1 MNNTQTRD
9 GVKNRILSFL
19 MLLMGKHLN
28 WYVSFLGDYKSS
40 LTPLIFNYFAPKV
53 SIPKEDIK
61 TIRELARQGTVIYA
75 GKNRSSLDFLFF
87 HHRYKMEGLPYPIFG
102 NFINMIWW
110 QPLQSVFR
118 IIISRIYCIIAR
130 IPPPNPYQTDYVRR
144 MSEEGNS
151 SILFLRR
158 PSGLLKRFALTERDD
173 PMVYLL
179 DAQKNMDKTI
189 FIVPQMIVFHKTPTR
204 EKKNLIDLFFG
215 PKEDPG
221 LIRRIVVFF
230 RYYRRAFIKIGD
242 PVNLKE
248 FLEERDS
255 RADAHSSYALR
266 RRLLDN
272 IEAEERIITGP
283 VLKERT
289 ELMEMVLFDPDFQRE
304 LNDLAEVTGLPVERF
319 RQTAV
324 EMLSEIAA
332 DFNITYVR
340 LFDLAL
346 TWVWNNIYN
355 GIELDREGLAKVREA
370 GKKAPLILIPCH
382 KSHIDYLM
390 LSYVFY
396 HNNLSIPHIAAGA
409 NLSFWPMGHIF
420 RKSGAF
426 FLRRTFK
433 GDRLYPIVF
442 STYIRTILAQGFSIE
457 FFIEG
462 GRSRT
467 GKLVMPKLG
476 LLSIIISAYING
488 YVDDIAFVPVFIGY
502 DRIMEES
509 AYIKELSGGKKEK
522 ESFFAMLK
530 GRGLLRKRYGRVYI
544 NFSDSISIKK
554 FLADSGHNIK
564 TITKPDIRQLQYD
577 LAYRI
582 VYSINESSVVTTT
595 NLVASAFMSHIRG
608 ALTWD
613 ELCSLV
619 SLYSDYLDYFD
630 IRFSDTYKGRKTA
643 IGEALSELMS
653 ERLVQQVKSD
663 VEEEEDEAFEPLF
676 YVPDERRLTLEYYK
690 NNILHFFLPAAFVST
705 SLLYRTPGDATEAA
719 TTVDFRSLR
728 KLFKFEFIYDLKYSD
743 AERVRQ
749 VLAYFEQ
756 LGVIKK
762 KQDEYEINLDRREIL
777 LAFAGLIHNYLES
790 YLVAA
795 RNLPEYVQKNPKNE
809 RDVMRRLSA
818 GGEKMFK
825 KGEITRMEALAPPNF
840 KSALTLMTHEKVLEV
855 KNVTEGKKIIK
866 YYSPDPE
873 ERAYSEELKQF
884 LSSIS
889 HSP

>member
-1 MNNTQTRD
+1 MNDDHTPR
-9 GVKNRILSFL
+9 GIKNRILSFL
-19 MLLMGKHLN
+19 MLLMGRHLN

-40 LTPLIFNYFAPKV
+40 LTPLIFNFFTPKV
-53 SIPKEDIK
+53 SIPTEDIK
-61 TIRELARQGTVIYA
+61 TIRELSRQGTIIYA

-87 HHRYKMEGLPYPIFG
+87 HHRYKIEGLPYPIFG

-110 QPLQSVFR
+110 QPLKSVFR
-118 IIISRIYCIIAR
+118 IIVSHIYCFIAK

-144 MSEEGNS
+144 MSEEGHS

-179 DAQKNMDKTI
+179 DAQKDMTKTI
-189 FIVPQMIVFHKTPTR
+189 FIVPQIIVFHKTPTR

-242 PVNLKE
+242 PVNLRE

-272 IEAEERIITGP
+272 IEAEERMITGP
-283 VLKERT
+283 VLKERS
-289 ELMEMVLFDPDFQRE
+289 ELMEMVLFDEDFQRE
-304 LNDLAEVTGLPVERF
+304 LRDLAEVTGLPVERF
-319 RQTAV
+319 RKTAV

-355 GIELDREGLAKVREA
+355 GIELDKEGLAKVREA

-390 LSYVFY
+390 LSYVFL
-396 HNNLSIPHIAAGA
+396 HNNLHIPHIAAGA

-442 STYIRTILAQGFSIE
+442 STYIRTILKQGFSIE

-476 LLSIIISAYING
+476 LLSIIISAFING
-488 YVDDIAFVPVFIGY
+488 YVDDITFVPTFIGY

-544 NFSDSISIKK
+544 NFSEPVSIKE
-554 FLADSGHNIK
+554 FLADSGHDIG
-564 TITKPDIRQLQYD
+564 TITKPEIRQLQYD

-619 SLYSDYLDYFD
+619 SLYSDYLDYFNV
-630 IRFSDTYKGRKTA
+630 RFSDTYKSRKTA
-643 IGEALSELMS
+643 IGEALSELIN

-663 VEEEEDEAFEPLF
+663 LEEEEDEVFEPLF
-676 YVPDERRLTLEYYK
+676 FVPDDRRLNLEYYK

-705 SLLYRTPGDATEAA
+705 SLLFRTPGDATEAS
-719 TTVDFRSLR
+719 TTVDFRYMR
-728 KLFKFEFIYDLKYSD
+728 KIFKFEFIYDLKFSD
-743 AERVRQ
+743 AERVHQ
-749 VLAYFEQ
+749 VLAYFEH

-762 KQDEYEINLDRREIL
+762 TGDEYEIVPDKREIL
-777 LAFAGLIHNYLES
+777 MAFAGLIHNYLES

-795 RNLPEYVQKNPKNE
+795 HNLPQYVRKNPKNE
-809 RDVMRRLSA
+809 RDIMRRLSA
-818 GGEKMFK
+818 SGEKMFK

-840 KSALTLMTHEKVLEV
+840 KSALTLMTHEKVLDT
-855 KNVTEGKKIIK
+855 KNVTEGKKTVR
-866 YYSPDPE
+866 YYSPGPE
-873 ERAYSEELKQF
+873 ERKYSEELKQF
-884 LSSIS
+884 LNSIS

>member
-1 MNNTQTRD
+1 MNNNHTSND
-9 GVKNRILSFL
+9 VKNKILSFL
-19 MLLMGKHLN
+19 MLLMGNHLN

-40 LTPLIFNYFAPKV
+40 LTPLIFNFFAPKV
-53 SIPKEDIK
+53 SIPKEDVK
-61 TIRELARQGTVIYA
+61 TIRELSRQGTVIYA

-110 QPLQSVFR
+110 QPVKSVFR
-118 IIISRIYCIIAR
+118 IIISYIYCTIANV
-130 IPPPNPYQTDYVRR
+130 PPPNPYQTDYVRR
-144 MSEEGNS
+144 MSEEGHS

-179 DAQKNMDKTI
+179 EAQKEMTKTI
-189 FIVPQMIVFHKTPTR
+189 YIVPQMIIFQKSPTR

-242 PVNLKE
+242 PVNLRE

-272 IEAEERIITGP
+272 IEAEERMIIGP

-289 ELMEMVLFDPDFQRE
+289 ELMEMVLFDGDFQRE
-304 LNDLAEVTGLPVERF
+304 LDDLAEVTGLPVERF
-319 RQTAV
+319 RQSAV
-324 EMLSEIAA
+324 EMLSEIAS

-340 LFDLAL
+340 IFDLVL
-346 TWVWNNIYN
+346 TWVWHNIYN
-355 GIELDREGLAKVREA
+355 GIEVDMEGLAKIREA

-390 LSYVFY
+390 LSYVFL
-396 HNNLSIPHIAAGA
+396 HNNLHIPHIAAGA

-442 STYIRTILAQGFSIE
+442 SAYIRTILTQGFSIE

-476 LLSIIISAYING
+476 LLSIIINAYLNG
-488 YVDDIAFVPVFIGY
+488 YVDDITFVPVFIGY

-509 AYIKELSGGKKEK
+509 AYIKELSGEKKQK
-522 ESFFAMLK
+522 ENFRAMLK
-530 GRGLLRKRYGRVYI
+530 GRSLLRKRYGRVYI
-544 NFSDSISIKK
+544 NFSEPISIKN
-554 FLADSGHNIK
+554 FLTDSGYDVR
-564 TITKPDIRQLQYD
+564 TITKPEIRQLQYD

-582 VYSINESSVVTTT
+582 VYSINEESVVTTT
-595 NLVASAFMSHIRG
+595 NLVALAFMSHIKG

-619 SLYSDYLDYFD
+619 SLYTDYLDYFNA
-630 IRFSDTYKGRKTA
+630 RFTDTYKGRKTA
-643 IGEALSELMS
+643 IGEALTELIG
-653 ERLVQQVKSD
+653 ERLVQLVKSD
-663 VEEEEDEAFEPLF
+663 IEEEEDEEFEPLF
-676 YVPDERRLTLEYYK
+676 YVPDDRRLHLEYYK

-705 SLLYRTPGDATEAA
+705 SLLFRTPGDATEAA
-719 TTVDFRSLR
+719 TTVDFRYLR
-728 KLFKFEFIYDLKYSD
+728 KIFKFEFIYDLKFSD
-743 AERVRQ
+743 AERVNQ

-756 LGVIKK
+756 LGVITKTN
-762 KQDEYEINLDRREIL
+762 DEYEINPDKREIL
-777 LAFAGLIHNYLES
+777 MAFAGLIHNYLES

-795 RNLPEYVQKNPKNE
+795 QNLPEYVHKKPKSE
-809 RDVMRRLSA
+809 RDVMRRLDAS
-818 GGEKMFK
+818 GEKMFK
-825 KGEITRMEALAPPNF
+825 RGEITRMEALSPPSY
-840 KSALTLMTHEKVLEV
+840 KSALTLMTHEKVLDT
-855 KNVTEGKKIIK
+855 KTVTEGKKTVR
-866 YYSPDPE
+866 YYSPGPE
-873 ERAYSEELKQF
+873 ERSYREELKRF

-889 HSP
+889 HSS